1 MPQRGHSPD
10 DDVVGDEIDEV
21 LGRANPNPERIGCPP
36 RETLVELAQRARP
49 IGDPAY
55 KHLLKCSPCYV
66 EVRTLQVAGAGPS
79 RSSGRPSAWLALAAT
94 LILAVVGGL
103 LWRQS
108 RQEPVA
114 QPPSAVV
121 AKSEPPASR
130 PVGVVPPA
138 TPVPLRADLRKFT
151 VFRSADGESR
161 SGEVVALRP
170 ELLDLT
176 LMLPVGSEPGAYE
189 VQLLDS
195 GLQSLATGKGAGAVE
210 NFVTTVRVRLDL
222 RQVPKGSH
230 QLAVR
235 RGDDE
240 WRLFT
245 ARVD

>member
-10 DDVVGDEIDEV
+10 DDVVGDELDEV

-36 RETLVELAQRARP
+36 RQTLVELAQRARP

-55 KHLLKCSPCYV
+55 QHLLKCSPCYV
-66 EVRTLQVAGAGPS
+66 DVRTLQVAGAVPA
-79 RSSGRPSAWLALAAT
+79 RASGRPSAWLALAAT
-94 LILAVVGGL
+94 LILVLVGGL

-108 RQEPVA
+108 REAAPP
-114 QPPSAVV
+114 QPTPAVV
-121 AKSEPPASR
+121 ARNEPP
-130 PVGVVPPA
+130 VPPPVTVAPTA

-151 VFRSADGESR
+151 VFRSAEGAPQ

-195 GLQSLATGKGAGAVE
+195 RLQSLATGNGAGAVE

-222 RQVPKGSH
+222 RRVARGSH

-245 ARVD
+245 ARVK